1 MPKQAKAKQTKAV
14 IDTNQDLTLKKRAM
28 IAALEKTLGVVT
40 QATTAVGISRTQHY
54 NWLKDDPEYAQAVND
69 VFEMSLDFAESKLF
83 LAIKRDELQAIFYY
97 LNNKGKRRGYN
108 RPDHVQDDTTPAVVD
123 LVPTRLAATDDG
135 IDEDNE

>member
-1 MPKQAKAKQTKAV
+1 MPKQTKAPETKV
-14 IDTNQDLTLKKRAM
+14 VLDTKQDLTLKKRAM

-40 QATTAVGISRTQHY
+40 QAATAVGISRMQHY

-97 LNNKGKRRGYN
+97 LNNKGKCRGYN
-108 RPDHVQDDTTPAVVD
+108 RLDYNGDNTQPEAVSFEWK
-123 LVPTRLAATDDG
+123 T
-135 IDEDNE
+135 I